1 MTQSIKSIFNC
12 ILRFAYPSFCRECS
26 FLIEQDHILCAP
38 CVESLPK
45 IASIMLPIS
54 KKSYIT
60 VHAISKYEGTLR
72 KLILQKNFGQWRQF
86 SALARIAHKHLN
98 LNNLKPDCF
107 IPVPLHWTRK
117 LWRGYNQ
124 SAILAEE
131 YAKLTNAP
139 VLDCLT
145 RSRKTPFQS
154 ALTKE
159 FRETNVKKAF
169 AIKQAHFNAIPQNIT
184 GKHIVLVDDVM
195 TTGATLVEMARLL
208 NHYEP
213 AKITALVVCRVT

>member
-1 MTQSIKSIFNC
+1 MGCT
-12 ILRFAYPSFCRECS
+12 
-26 FLIEQDHILCAP
+26 
-38 CVESLPK
+38 ESLPK
-45 IASIMLPIS
+45 IASTMLPIS
-54 KKSYIT
+54 KKSYLT
-60 VHAISKYEGTLR
+60 VHAISNYEGTLR
-72 KLILQKNFGQWRQF
+72 RLILQKNSGRWRQF

-98 LNNLKPDCF
+98 LKNLKPDCF
-107 IPVPLHWTRK
+107 IPVPLHWTRE

-124 SAILAEE
+124 AAILAKE
-131 YAKLTNAP
+131 YANLANVP
-139 VLDCLT
+139 VLDCLS

-154 ALTKE
+154 TLNKE
-159 FRETNVKKAF
+159 SRETNVKKAF
-169 AIKQAHFNAIPQNIT
+169 AIKQDHFNALTQNIT